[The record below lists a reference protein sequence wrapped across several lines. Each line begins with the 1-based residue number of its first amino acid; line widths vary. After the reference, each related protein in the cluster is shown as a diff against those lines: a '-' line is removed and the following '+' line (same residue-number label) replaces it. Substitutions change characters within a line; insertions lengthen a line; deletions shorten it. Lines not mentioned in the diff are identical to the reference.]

1 LDLNG
6 VSFSE
11 ADFFLRQSESDRKWL
26 QPVLL
31 ALLIHFITFALSAT
45 LPAILNHR
53 PLLDDVVTVN
63 LVSLPDVME
72 EPSQEAPPKAS
83 APKEPAQIKKIEPA
97 QSKVPVAIQP
107 ESVAESVTPV
117 KPVSLKPLKRKVR
130 KTDPAKL
137 AAERAKRQRELERQ
151 KALARAREAEAQAD
165 LEAKRA
171 RAALAEM
178 IRQQGVQSASP
189 AARRS
194 TGGQEVQSI
203 VLKQYLSLLYD
214 RLQQYWVLPEMRQ
227 WSASLETVVV
237 LTILPDGT
245 VARKIIEKKSKDPF
259 FDQFVMKTIQ
269 SATPLPR
276 FPKLLTQSS
285 LEVGFRFRPGE
296 LVSM

>member
-1 LDLNG
+1 M
-6 VSFSE
+6 SFSDG
-11 ADFFLRQSESDRKWL
+11 DFFLRQSEAGRNWL
-26 QPVLL
+26 QPVSI
-31 ALLIHFITFALSAT
+31 ALFIHFITFALSAT

-72 EPSQEAPPKAS
+72 EPRQETPPKAS
-83 APKEPAQIKKIEPA
+83 APKEPAKIEKIEPVKG
-97 QSKVPVAIQP
+97 KVPVAIQP
-107 ESVAESVTPV
+107 ESVAESAAPV

-130 KTDPAKL
+130 KTDPAKI
-137 AAERAKRQRELERQ
+137 AAERARRQRERERQ
-151 KALARAREAEAQAD
+151 QALARARAAEEQAD

-178 IRQQGVQSASP
+178 IRQQGVQTASSAAGKS
-189 AARRS
+189 S
-194 TGGQEVQSI
+194 GGQEVRSI
-203 VLKQYLSLLYD
+203 VLKQYLSSLYD
-214 RLQQYWVLPEMRQ
+214 RVQQYWVLPEMRQ
-227 WSASLETVVV
+227 WNPGLETVVV
-237 LTILPDGT
+237 LTILKDGT
-245 VARKIIEKKSKDPF
+245 VARKIIEKKSRDPF

-269 SATPLPR
+269 SATPLPH